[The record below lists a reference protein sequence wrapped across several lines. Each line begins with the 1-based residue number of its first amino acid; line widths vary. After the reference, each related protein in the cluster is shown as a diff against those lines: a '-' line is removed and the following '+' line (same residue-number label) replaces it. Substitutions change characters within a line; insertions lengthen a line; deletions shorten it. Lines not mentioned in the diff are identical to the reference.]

1 MTPKEFFDLVKEM
14 RSLQKEYF
22 KTRSTEVLRKCTP
35 VEKQVDAEI
44 ARVEK
49 IMNDKQMRLQL

>member
-22 KTRSTEVLRKCTP
+22 KTRSAEVLRKCTP
-35 VEKQVDAEI
+35 LEKQVDTEI

-49 IMNDKQMRLQL
+49 IMNDKQMKLF

>member
-35 VEKQVDAEI
+35 LEKQVDTEI

-49 IMNDKQMRLQL
+49 IMNDKQMKLF

>member
-22 KTRSTEVLRKCTP
+22 KTRSTEVLIKCTL

-49 IMNDKQMRLQL
+49 IMNDKQMKLF